1 MSSRSKHKAM
11 LAPKVEPIP
20 HTLDIEAGMKRVKDI
35 ADAVKRGYDKGY
47 EEGCEHGRTE
57 ATNFTTYTMCAA
69 LGLAMND
76 LYGFGKK
83 RVTRTLNLAAKYMLE
98 SFTTR
103 EIMEEVYKR
112 IGFEFVDDPV
122 SGNLVEEIE

>member
-1 MSSRSKHKAM
+1 MSSRSKQKAM
-11 LAPKVEPIP
+11 LRPRIEPVARP
-20 HTLDIEAGMKRVKDI
+20 LDIESGMKRVKDI
-35 ADAVKRGYDKGY
+35 NDAVKRGFDKGW
-47 EEGCEHGRTE
+47 EEGYDQGRTE

-69 LGLAMND
+69 LGLALND
-76 LYGFGKK
+76 LFGFGKR
-83 RVTRTLNLAAKYMLE
+83 RVTRTLNLAAQYMFD

-122 SGNLVEEIE
+122 SGNLVEEID